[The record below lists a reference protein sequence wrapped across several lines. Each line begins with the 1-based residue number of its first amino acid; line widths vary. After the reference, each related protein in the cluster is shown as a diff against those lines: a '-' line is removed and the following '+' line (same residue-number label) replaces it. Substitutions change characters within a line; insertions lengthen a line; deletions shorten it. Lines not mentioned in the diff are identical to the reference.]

1 MAKRGLWLVVV
12 LFLPLALGGCIAS
25 LPGLLGGGDGGGIG
39 TAGYE
44 FIPGRFIITFAE
56 PYPSAAEMEAA
67 VVAAG
72 GTVESVMPEIG
83 LVVAESK
90 DKRFAETLRGNP
102 AVEAVVND
110 MKVQWIPEKPEVKSE
125 EGLPE
130 PEAVPDFPANW
141 AFQWDK
147 RIIQADKAWAITTGN
162 PNVTIA
168 ILDTGI
174 DYNTLD
180 LRKAGKIDFARS
192 TSFATVDHPYID
204 ASCPPEDRFGIGII
218 FDLPCPGEPYWID
231 LHFHGTW
238 VAGIAA
244 ASGEYR
250 VIGVAPDVTLIAVK
264 VLSRFG
270 WGYFSWIINGI
281 YYAASVGAD
290 VANMSLG
297 PSEPIPL
304 AEPGVMEL
312 VAAITRAINYAM
324 AQGTL
329 VVDATGNSDLNADL
343 DPTKFYENAQY
354 AYAAIGTSATGPTD
368 LKAFYSN
375 YGRLITDLAAPGGDY
390 APIPGS
396 GYVYG
401 PCTRYY
407 CDDLLGPHP
416 VWGSGGW
423 IAGGFGTSA
432 AAPQVSGVAALIDS
446 LYGGTAPGGVL
457 QARLRQSADD
467 LGDPGIDAV
476 YGWGRVN
483 AYKAVTMP

>member
-1 MAKRGLWLVVV
+1 
-12 LFLPLALGGCIAS
+12 
-25 LPGLLGGGDGGGIG
+25 
-39 TAGYE
+39 
-44 FIPGRFIITFAE
+44 
-56 PYPSAAEMEAA
+56 MEAA

-130 PEAVPDFPANW
+130 PEAVPGFPANW

-192 TSFATVDHPYID
+192 TSFATDDHPYID
-204 ASCPPEDRFGIGII
+204 AGCPAEYDPDHEGTANF
-218 FDLPCPGEPYWID
+218 PCPGEPYWID
-231 LHFHGTW
+231 LEGHGTW

-297 PSEPIPL
+297 PSKPIPL

-312 VAAITRAINYAM
+312 VAAMTRAINYAM

-390 APIPGS
+390 APIPGF
-396 GYVYG
+396 GYVWG
-401 PCTRYY
+401 PCSRYSRWFLPY
-407 CDDLLGPHP
+407 NCYVPHP
-416 VWGSGGW
+416 TYGVGGW
-423 IAGGFGTSA
+423 VVGGFGTSA